1 MVDELSNSGVDCV
14 KFQLGNP
21 IKVYSKNAFMANY
34 QKKNDKNKN
43 IFKMAQK
50 LQLTL
55 KEHHEVSNYCK
66 KKKLIYACTAFDLES
81 LKFLDKQLKV
91 PFFKIASG
99 EVFSL
104 DMIHYI
110 SKRNKP
116 VLLST
121 GMSTFKDIKIILQKL
136 GKTKKNNSITLC

>member
-1 MVDELSNSGVDCV
+1 MISKKRKKVFIIAEIGPNHNGSVSRAIKMVDELSNSGVDCV

-66 KKKLIYACTAFDLES
+66 K
-81 LKFLDKQLKV
+81 
-91 PFFKIASG
+91 
-99 EVFSL
+99 
-104 DMIHYI
+104 
-110 SKRNKP
+110 RN
-116 VLLST
+116 
-121 GMSTFKDIKIILQKL
+121 
-136 GKTKKNNSITLC
+136 